1 MRKIVAAVCNN
12 CQMVN
17 TCVLKVEADP
27 VGDYS
32 KCRKVLTELG
42 MPDASGSKCILSLA
56 LSLSLSLSVFFS
68 LSLYLSIYLSVY
80 LSIFISVSF
89 SLSLNNYRLM
99 YYGCSLN
106 IVFFSQNFVIF

>member
-42 MPDASGSKCILSLA
+42 MPDASGNQCILSLA
-56 LSLSLSLSVFFS
+56 LSLSLF
-68 LSLYLSIYLSVY
+68 LSIY